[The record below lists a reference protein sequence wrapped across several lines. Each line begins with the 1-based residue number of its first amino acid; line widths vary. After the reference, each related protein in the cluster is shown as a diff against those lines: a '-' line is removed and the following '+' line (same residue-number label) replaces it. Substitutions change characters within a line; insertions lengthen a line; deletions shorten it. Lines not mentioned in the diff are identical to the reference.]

1 MSELDSNIFTSK
13 LLDLIFPEGD
23 KEVDHLFMV
32 MPIGT
37 MDLKTFIDSSSV
49 DTMTQEHL
57 TTFLYNLLC
66 SMSYIHSM
74 DMIHRDIKPAN
85 ILIDDQCGVTICDF
99 GLARA
104 CQKPV
109 RAETEIE
116 TERCS
121 GQKLLQQT
129 QTSKDR
135 ESRFSEFK
143 SKMSETLK
151 KNQDELGK

>member
-1 MSELDSNIFTSK
+1 MTVLAKMSELDSNIFTSK

-37 MDLKTFIDSSSV
+37 MDLNTFIKSSSV
-49 DTMTQEHL
+49 DTMDEEHL

-85 ILIDDQCGVTICDF
+85 ILIDD
-99 GLARA
+99 
-104 CQKPV
+104 
-109 RAETEIE
+109 
-116 TERCS
+116 
-121 GQKLLQQT
+121 
-129 QTSKDR
+129 
-135 ESRFSEFK
+135 
-143 SKMSETLK
+143 
-151 KNQDELGK
+151 